1 METINNPEKISLAF
15 INNSPILDIIC
26 DGLIVSGFDVL
37 FRSENIENGLSKLST
52 LNALPQICVVDIN
65 FYDKQILAMLQDLR
79 TQYPTIRLIAH
90 SDIDDEKIGKTL
102 SRIGFLS
109 YLLIGSDT
117 EDFIKAIYKS

>member
-1 METINNPEKISLAF
+1 
-15 INNSPILDIIC
+15 
-26 DGLIVSGFDVL
+26 
-37 FRSENIENGLSKLST
+37 
-52 LNALPQICVVDIN
+52 
-65 FYDKQILAMLQDLR
+65 MLQDLR